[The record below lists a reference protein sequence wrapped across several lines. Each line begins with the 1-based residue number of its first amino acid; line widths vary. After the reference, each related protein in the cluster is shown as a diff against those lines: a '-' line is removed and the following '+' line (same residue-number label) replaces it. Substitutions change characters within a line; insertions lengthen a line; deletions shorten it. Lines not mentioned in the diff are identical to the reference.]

1 MADRREGGGH
11 PVRDAGGLARVAAAA
26 EAGVAG
32 LSWAM
37 TALAAIAVALI
48 VAILLFSAVQR
59 YILASP
65 FPQTEELAA
74 FLFVVV
80 AFFSI
85 PLGFLKGRQIRIVVL
100 WRKLPQGAQGW
111 AMLLGH
117 LLTIFVLVMVI
128 RETGAF
134 SHLSYEFASRSW
146 NADFLEWP
154 WQAVIPGSLAVL
166 VLAVAARFLV
176 DLARILAGRPVV
188 VAEDAARAQRKP
200 E

>member
-1 MADRREGGGH
+1 MPDRREAGET
-11 PVRDAGGLARVAAAA
+11 GGLARIAALLESA
-26 EAGVAG
+26 VTG

-37 TALAAIAVALI
+37 TAVAALAVGLI

-59 YILASP
+59 YVLASP

-85 PLGFLKGRQIRIVVL
+85 PLGFLKGRQIRIVAL
-100 WRKLPQGAQGW
+100 WRKLPPALQGW
-111 AMLLGH
+111 AAILGH
-117 LLTIFVLVMVI
+117 LLTIFVLVMI
-128 RETGAF
+128 IQETGAF
-134 SHLSYEFASRSW
+134 AHLSYEFGSRSW

-154 WQAVIPGSLAVL
+154 WQAVIPGSLAVM
-166 VLAVAARFLV
+166 VLAVAARLLA
-176 DLARILAGRPVV
+176 DLGRVLAGRPVAA
-188 VAEDAARAQRKP
+188 AEQAARAQVEP